1 MSAGPAAPRTSGPV
15 PHPAVELLGRY
26 RQVLGAAWARRTE
39 LAGPARLADERAF
52 LPAALSLQET
62 PVHPAPRRMMALV
75 MLLTA
80 AAGAWSVWGEVDIV
94 AVAPGRVVIADR
106 SKTVQPLEPG
116 VVRAIHVRDGDRV
129 LAGQLLLELDAT
141 QAEAD
146 GNAVLEHSRSVGAEL
161 DRAQRLLDSL
171 QAGRLLGPGAL
182 PPQQAGLLQAEWAD
196 IQARA
201 GRLDAEI
208 ERRLREQ
215 ATLAEAVAKLR
226 ATLPLARQR
235 EADYATLGREGLVAA
250 HAAQDRARERLEL
263 ERDLSAQLA
272 RQAEAEAALAES
284 RQSRA
289 AEAAAVQRALGE
301 RLAKARAE
309 LAQLAQQGAKTRQRQ
324 RLTLLTAPVSGT
336 VQQLAVHTAGG
347 VVTSAQP
354 LMVIVPDGAAVTAE
368 VNIANHDIGFVREGQ
383 AAQVKLETFQFTRY
397 GTVPATV
404 QRVSADAVVDDKG
417 AATFTATLAFE
428 RDTLSVEG
436 RSVRLAAGMNLA
448 AEITT
453 GRRRVIE
460 YLTQPARQALAES
473 LRER

>member
-1 MSAGPAAPRTSGPV
+1 
-15 PHPAVELLGRY
+15 
-26 RQVLGAAWARRTE
+26 
-39 LAGPARLADERAF
+39 
-52 LPAALSLQET
+52 
-62 PVHPAPRRMMALV
+62 
-75 MLLTA
+75 
-80 AAGAWSVWGEVDIV
+80 
-94 AVAPGRVVIADR
+94 
-106 SKTVQPLEPG
+106 
-116 VVRAIHVRDGDRV
+116 
-129 LAGQLLLELDAT
+129 
-141 QAEAD
+141 
-146 GNAVLEHSRSVGAEL
+146 
-161 DRAQRLLDSL
+161 
-171 QAGRLLGPGAL
+171 
-182 PPQQAGLLQAEWAD
+182 
-196 IQARA
+196 
-201 GRLDAEI
+201 
-208 ERRLREQ
+208 
-215 ATLAEAVAKLR
+215 
-226 ATLPLARQR
+226 
-235 EADYATLGREGLVAA
+235 
-250 HAAQDRARERLEL
+250 
-263 ERDLSAQLA
+263 
-272 RQAEAEAALAES
+272 AES

-354 LMVIVPDGAAVTAE
+354 LMVIVPDSAAVTAE

-417 AATFTATLAFE
+417 AATFTATLSFE

-436 RSVRLAAGMNLA
+436 RTVRLAAGMNLV

-460 YLTQPARQALAES
+460 YLTQPVRQALAES